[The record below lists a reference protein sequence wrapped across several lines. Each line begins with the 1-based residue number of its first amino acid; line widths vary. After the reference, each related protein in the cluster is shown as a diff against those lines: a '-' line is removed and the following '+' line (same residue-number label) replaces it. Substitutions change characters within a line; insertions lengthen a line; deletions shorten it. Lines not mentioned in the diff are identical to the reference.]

1 MIEMETKKEAVEDVA
16 AVVTTIPKPIETAE
30 GRTFLELQPIGC
42 LPSLRS
48 ILKDGKIKMS
58 IGIDRLLGYLI
69 STHKGDITIRRVV
82 IKAFT
87 REGLPFPSYL
97 YLQETDQKGKLMRD
111 IDISPATDCTVTN
124 WHDVM
129 NLCVLPRKFQ
139 EEIILCNKEQQVSR
153 SNKLTLELRVCD
165 AATVLR
171 EYVDQR
177 DSQGRAVR
185 TEADFARDVV
195 DLNFRL
201 QVDFVVAKA

>member
-1 MIEMETKKEAVEDVA
+1 MIEMETKKEEDVA
-16 AVVTTIPKPIETAE
+16 AVVTTVQKPIETAE
-30 GRTFLELQPIGC
+30 GRTFLELQPGGY

-48 ILKDGKIKMS
+48 ILKEGKIMMS
-58 IGIDRLLGYLI
+58 IGINRLLGYLT

-97 YLQETDQKGKLMRD
+97 YLRETDQKGKLVRD
-111 IDISPATDCTVTN
+111 IDCDPAQCTVSN
-124 WHDVM
+124 WHNVM
-129 NLCVLPRKFQ
+129 DLCVLPRKFQ

-153 SNKLTLELRVCD
+153 SNKLTLELCIID
-165 AATVLR
+165 AAGVLR